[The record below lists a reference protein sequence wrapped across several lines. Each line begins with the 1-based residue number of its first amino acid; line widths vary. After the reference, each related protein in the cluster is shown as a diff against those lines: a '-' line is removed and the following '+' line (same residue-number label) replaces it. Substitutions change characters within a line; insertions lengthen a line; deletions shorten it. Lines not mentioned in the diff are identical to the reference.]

1 MPPRR
6 GPFRPSSLSIN
17 AVRPVSTV
25 LTGRGTLLRALSH
38 AFGDEREASEFLRAV
53 LWDAGMDAVP
63 EGAPAF
69 EGFVREEVLPRLMPL
84 VRLDRLHD
92 LVRRTIG
99 EEGSV
104 HPPPLK
110 THGAAPGQNAPVGRR
125 PRVVIV
131 EADAFRRI
139 SSSRDLVRGGFD
151 VEVVATAEEVLRVEA
166 FHAVVMT
173 LDDAGLNV
181 ARELAKRGT
190 RAGLVIYDDPTRRSA
205 VKSIIDSWP
214 NDRVS
219 VVARDAPPTV
229 LTSRVR
235 IVTT

>member
-1 MPPRR
+1 M
-6 GPFRPSSLSIN
+6 N
-17 AVRPVSTV
+17 AVRPARTV
-25 LTGRGTLLRALSH
+25 VLPGRGTLLRALSH
-38 AFGDEREASEFLRAV
+38 ALGDDHEASEFLRAV
-53 LWDAGMDAVP
+53 LWDAGMDVVP
-63 EGAPAF
+63 ESPLAF
-69 EGFVREEVLPRLMPL
+69 DAFVREEILPRLMPI

-110 THGAAPGQNAPVGRR
+110 AYGSLPGPAPARARR

-131 EADAFRRI
+131 EPEAFRRI

-151 VEVVATAEEVLRVEA
+151 VEVVTTAEEVLRVEA
-166 FHAVVMT
+166 FHAVVMA
-173 LDDAGLNV
+173 LDGAGLAV
-181 ARELAKRGT
+181 AHELAKQGT
-190 RAGLVIYDDPTRRSA
+190 RAGLVIYDDPSRRSA
-205 VKSIIDSWP
+205 VKTIIDSWP

-219 VVARDAPPTV
+219 VVARDAPPAV

-235 IVTT
+235 IVTS